1 MQVETTGTLAP
12 VLRRS
17 PLLRPLANRDFA
29 LLFGGMTVSLVG
41 DGIYTV
47 AIAWQVYQLSNAPT
61 ALSIVGIAWSVPV
74 VLFVLL
80 GGILSDRFDR
90 RRIMLAADVVRGVAV
105 AVMGAL
111 SVAGVLELW
120 HVVVIV
126 AVYAVGEAFFGPAF
140 GAIVPDIVPASQL
153 MQANSLNQVIEPIG
167 LRLAGPAIGG
177 FVIAAVGVGNAFL
190 LDAATFAFGVGTLL
204 LMTKTPLPAGAA
216 TMERSARREL
226 KEGYRFVRSQP
237 WLWGT
242 LLSAAVGLLAFVGPV
257 EVLVPYIVKNELGG
271 GAAALGFV
279 FAAGGCG
286 AILAAI
292 VMGHRSLPKKHITFL
307 YVTWTIGTLL
317 IAGFGIAN
325 ALWQLMIVSFAMQ
338 ALFTAGLIV
347 WSTLMH
353 KLVPTELL
361 GRVSSFDWLVSV
373 SLIPISFALT
383 GPLASAIGAG
393 MTLVAAGIAASLG
406 TLAFLF
412 VPGMR
417 NTERREGS
425 RISSANPEH

>member
-204 LMTKTPLPAGAA
+204 LMTKTTIPAGAA

-292 VMGHRSLPKKHITFL
+292 VMGHRSLPKRHITFL

-393 MTLVAAGIAASLG
+393 MTLVAAGIAAALG

-417 NTERREGS
+417 NTERSEAS
-425 RISSANPEH
+425 TNKQC

>member
-1 MQVETTGTLAP
+1 MQAETTGTLAP

-41 DGIYTV
+41 DGIYSV

-61 ALSIVGIAWSVPV
+61 ALSVVGIAWSVPI

-80 GGILSDRFDR
+80 GGILSDRLDR
-90 RRIMLAADVVRGVAV
+90 KKIMLAAHVVRGVAV
-105 AVMGAL
+105 TVMGAL
-111 SVAGVLELW
+111 SILGVLELW
-120 HVVVIV
+120 HVIVIV
-126 AVYAVGEAFFGPAF
+126 AVYAMGEAFFGPAF

-153 MQANSLNQVIEPIG
+153 VQANSLNQVIEPIG

-190 LDAATFAFGVGTLL
+190 LDAATFAIATGTLL
-204 LMTKTPLPAGAA
+204 LMTATAIPDAGASA
-216 TMERSARREL
+216 DRSARREL
-226 KEGYRFVRSQP
+226 GEAYRFVRSQP

-242 LLSAAVGLLAFVGPV
+242 LLSAAFGLLAFVGPV

-286 AILAAI
+286 AILAAV
-292 VMGHRSLPKKHITFL
+292 VMGHRRGLPKKHIVFL
-307 YVTWTIGTLL
+307 YVTWTLGTLL

-325 ALWQLMIVSFAMQ
+325 ALWQLMVVSLVMQ

-353 KLVPTELL
+353 KLVPAELL

-383 GPLASAIGAG
+383 GPVASAIGAG
-393 MTLVAAGIAASLG
+393 PTLVAAGIAAAAG
-406 TLAFLF
+406 TLVFLF

-417 NTERREGS
+417 NTEQEGAIENKES
-425 RISSANPEH
+425 

>member
-1 MQVETTGTLAP
+1 MQAETTGTLAP

-41 DGIYTV
+41 DGIYSV

-61 ALSIVGIAWSVPV
+61 ALSVVGIAWSVPI

-80 GGILSDRFDR
+80 GGILSDRLDR
-90 RRIMLAADVVRGVAV
+90 KKIMLAAHVVRGVAV
-105 AVMGAL
+105 TVMGAL
-111 SVAGVLELW
+111 SILGVLELW
-120 HVVVIV
+120 HVIVIV
-126 AVYAVGEAFFGPAF
+126 AVYAMGEAFFGPAF

-153 MQANSLNQVIEPIG
+153 VQANSLNQVIEPIG
-167 LRLAGPAIGG
+167 LRLVGPAIGG

-190 LDAATFAFGVGTLL
+190 LDAATFAIATGTLL
-204 LMTKTPLPAGAA
+204 LMTATAIPDAGASA
-216 TMERSARREL
+216 DRSARREL
-226 KEGYRFVRSQP
+226 GEAYRFVRSQP

-242 LLSAAVGLLAFVGPV
+242 LLSAAFGLLAFVGPV

-286 AILAAI
+286 AILAAV
-292 VMGHRSLPKKHITFL
+292 VMGHRRGLPKKHIVFL
-307 YVTWTIGTLL
+307 YVTWTLGTLL

-325 ALWQLMIVSFAMQ
+325 ALWQLMVVSFVMQ

-353 KLVPTELL
+353 KLVPAELL

-383 GPLASAIGAG
+383 GPVASAIGAG
-393 MTLVAAGIAASLG
+393 PTLVAAGIAAAAG
-406 TLAFLF
+406 TVVFLF

-417 NTERREGS
+417 NTEREGAIENKES
-425 RISSANPEH
+425 

>member
-1 MQVETTGTLAP
+1 MQVETPGILAP
-12 VLRRS
+12 VLQRS
-17 PLLRPLANRDFA
+17 PLLRPLAIRDFA
-29 LLFGGMTVSLVG
+29 LLFGGMTISLIG
-41 DGIYTV
+41 DGMYTI

-74 VLFVLL
+74 VVFVLV
-80 GGILSDRFDR
+80 GGILSDRVDR
-90 RRIMLAADVVRGVAV
+90 RRIMLAADVVRGTAV
-105 AVMGAL
+105 LVMGAL

-120 HVVVIV
+120 HVIVIV

-153 MQANSLNQVIEPIG
+153 VQANSLNQVIEPIG

-177 FVIAAVGVGNAFL
+177 FVIAAIGVGNAFL
-190 LDAATFAFGVGTLL
+190 LDAVTFAVA
-204 LMTKTPLPAGAA
+204 AGAVFA
-216 TMERSARREL
+216 MSTRALPDSAAGGERSARREIG
-226 KEGYRFVRSQP
+226 EAYRFIRGRP

-286 AILAAI
+286 AVLAAAI
-292 VMGHRSLPKKHITFL
+292 MGHRGLPKKHIVFL

-325 ALWQLMIVSFAMQ
+325 ALWQLMVVSFAMQ

-353 KLVPTELL
+353 RLVPTELL

-373 SLIPISFALT
+373 SLIPVSFALT

-393 MTLVAAGIAASLG
+393 TTLVLAGLVAGAA

-417 NTERREGS
+417 RTESNGALS
-425 RISSANPEH
+425 DKPH

>member
-204 LMTKTPLPAGAA
+204 LMTKTTIPAGAA

-393 MTLVAAGIAASLG
+393 MTLVAAGIAAALG

-417 NTERREGS
+417 NTERQRGFDE
-425 RISSANPEH
+425 